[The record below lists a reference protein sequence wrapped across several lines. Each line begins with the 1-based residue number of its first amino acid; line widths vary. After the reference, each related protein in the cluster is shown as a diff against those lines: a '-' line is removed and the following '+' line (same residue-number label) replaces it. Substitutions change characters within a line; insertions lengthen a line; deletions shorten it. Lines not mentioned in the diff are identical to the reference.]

1 MFRGNTQ
8 KRVISNSALT
18 GTAQPS
24 NTVQGELKL
33 SVKLQA
39 QIDEQ
44 KNLIEKQ
51 TEELE
56 ESNYFRNTYFEE
68 LTQLRIDFQK

>member
-18 GTAQPS
+18 SGGTAQPS

-44 KNLIEKQ
+44 KNLIKKQ

-68 LTQLRIDFQK
+68 LT

>member
-18 GTAQPS
+18 SGGAAQPS

-44 KNLIEKQ
+44 KNLIKKQ

-68 LTQLRIDFQK
+68 LT